1 MDPLGNSL
9 SDMPA
14 YENTEDEQFPPLS
27 PPLSPRDGD
36 PFATDDDPGEVS
48 KLDEAPVAKRRSV
61 KRPQPK
67 LDSQRLIS
75 ERGLPALRTM
85 FNNVRFKGKGHEAED
100 LKVLM
105 QHMEHWAHRLYPKL
119 QFEDFIDKLEV
130 LGNKKEVQTCLKRI
144 RLDMPLT
151 HEDFMTKDDAVEDEE
166 LNRSAH
172 LFEDS
177 EPFLRESQSVPVVQS
192 TPSASSSL
200 TEEQRQRIERNKQ
213 LALERRLA
221 KLQQDSSQSRI
232 SNGISAQPPV
242 TQSTPA
248 KPTDP
253 DELDSEM
260 ELESL
265 DLDTVV
271 VKHTNSTCE
280 QGWELKEGAA
290 PVCADSLKEGDPPVC
305 ADSLK
310 EGDPPVCADSLKEGD
325 PPVCADSLKEGDP
338 PVCADSLKEGDP
350 PVCAD
355 SLKEGDPPVCADS
368 LKEGD
373 PPVCADSLKEG
384 DAPVCA
390 DSLKE
395 SASTE
400 EVSASVPED
409 QQKVNGIEQDTD

>member
-1 MDPLGNSL
+1 MDPLENSL
-9 SDMPA
+9 SEMPA
-14 YENTEDEQFPPLS
+14 YENTEDEQFPPLP

-48 KLDEAPVAKRRSV
+48 KLEEAPVAKKRSV

-151 HEDFMTKDDAVEDEE
+151 HEDFMTKDDAVEDDE

-177 EPFLRESQSVPVVQS
+177 EPFFGENQSVPVVQS
-192 TPSASSSL
+192 TPSVSSSL

-221 KLQQDSSQSRI
+221 KLQQDNSQSLI
-232 SNGISAQPPV
+232 SNGNVAV
-242 TQSTPA
+242 
-248 KPTDP
+248 
-253 DELDSEM
+253 
-260 ELESL
+260 
-265 DLDTVV
+265 
-271 VKHTNSTCE
+271 
-280 QGWELKEGAA
+280 
-290 PVCADSLKEGDPPVC
+290 
-305 ADSLK
+305 
-310 EGDPPVCADSLKEGD
+310 
-325 PPVCADSLKEGDP
+325 
-338 PVCADSLKEGDP
+338 
-350 PVCAD
+350 
-355 SLKEGDPPVCADS
+355 
-368 LKEGD
+368 
-373 PPVCADSLKEG
+373 
-384 DAPVCA
+384 
-390 DSLKE
+390 
-395 SASTE
+395 
-400 EVSASVPED
+400 
-409 QQKVNGIEQDTD
+409 

>member
-36 PFATDDDPGEVS
+36 PFATAIDLFLDDNPGEVS

-85 FNNVRFKGKGHEAED
+85 FNNVRFKGKGHE
-100 LKVLM
+100 
-105 QHMEHWAHRLYPKL
+105 
-119 QFEDFIDKLEV
+119 
-130 LGNKKEVQTCLKRI
+130 TCLKRI

-151 HEDFMTKDDAVEDEE
+151 HEDFMTKDGV
-166 LNRSAH
+166 
-172 LFEDS
+172 
-177 EPFLRESQSVPVVQS
+177 
-192 TPSASSSL
+192 
-200 TEEQRQRIERNKQ
+200 
-213 LALERRLA
+213 
-221 KLQQDSSQSRI
+221 
-232 SNGISAQPPV
+232 SAQPPV

-253 DELDSEM
+253 DELDSEL

-280 QGWELKEGAA
+280 QGWELKERAVPVCADSLKEGDA
-290 PVCADSLKEGDPPVC
+290 PVCADSLKEGD
-305 ADSLK
+305 A
-310 EGDPPVCADSLKEGD
+310 
-325 PPVCADSLKEGDP
+325 
-338 PVCADSLKEGDP
+338 
-350 PVCAD
+350 
-355 SLKEGDPPVCADS
+355 
-368 LKEGD
+368 
-373 PPVCADSLKEG
+373 PVCADSLKEG

-400 EVSASVPED
+400 QVSASGPED
-409 QQKVNGIEQDTD
+409 QQKVNSIEQDTD

>member
-1 MDPLGNSL
+1 MYRIREAAVAFISGWV
-9 SDMPA
+9 
-14 YENTEDEQFPPLS
+14 TESQHRLARFYLVSFYDKP
-27 PPLSPRDGD
+27 GD
-36 PFATDDDPGEVS
+36 VFLDDNPGEVS

-119 QFEDFIDKLEV
+119 QFEDFIDKV

-166 LNRSAH
+166 LNRSTH

-177 EPFLRESQSVPVVQS
+177 EPFFSESQSVPVVQS
-192 TPSASSSL
+192 TPSASCTL
-200 TEEQRQRIERNKQ
+200 TEEQRQRIEHNKQ

-221 KLQQDSSQSRI
+221 KLQQDNSQSLI
-232 SNGISAQPPV
+232 SNGVSAQPPV

-253 DELDSEM
+253 DELDSEL

-280 QGWELKEGAA
+280 QGWELKERAA
-290 PVCADSLKEGDPPVC
+290 PVCADSLKEGDAPVC

-310 EGDPPVCADSLKEGD
+310 EGDA
-325 PPVCADSLKEGDP
+325 
-338 PVCADSLKEGDP
+338 
-350 PVCAD
+350 
-355 SLKEGDPPVCADS
+355 
-368 LKEGD
+368 
-373 PPVCADSLKEG
+373 PVCADSLKEG

-400 EVSASVPED
+400 QVSAFVPED
-409 QQKVNGIEQDTD
+409 QQKVNSIEQDTD

>member
-1 MDPLGNSL
+1 
-9 SDMPA
+9 
-14 YENTEDEQFPPLS
+14 
-27 PPLSPRDGD
+27 
-36 PFATDDDPGEVS
+36 
-48 KLDEAPVAKRRSV
+48 
-61 KRPQPK
+61 
-67 LDSQRLIS
+67 
-75 ERGLPALRTM
+75 
-85 FNNVRFKGKGHEAED
+85 
-100 LKVLM
+100 M

-130 LGNKKEVQTCLKRI
+130 LGNKKEVQ
-144 RLDMPLT
+144 P
-151 HEDFMTKDDAVEDEE
+151 F
-166 LNRSAH
+166 
-172 LFEDS
+172 FS
-177 EPFLRESQSVPVVQS
+177 EGQSVPVVQS
-192 TPSASSSL
+192 TPSASSTL

-221 KLQQDSSQSRI
+221 KLQQDNSQSRI
-232 SNGISAQPPV
+232 SNGNVAVSQQHYGSSVSAQPPV

-248 KPTDP
+248 KPTDS
-253 DELDSEM
+253 DELNSEL

-265 DLDTVV
+265 DLDTVM

-290 PVCADSLKEGDPPVC
+290 PVCADSLKEGDAPVC

-310 EGDPPVCADSLKEGD
+310 EGDAPVCADSLKEGD
-325 PPVCADSLKEGDP
+325 A
-338 PVCADSLKEGDP
+338 
-350 PVCAD
+350 
-355 SLKEGDPPVCADS
+355 
-368 LKEGD
+368 
-373 PPVCADSLKEG
+373 PVCADSLKEG